1 MFNSEMIAL
10 YFYFFYKLFTL
21 FGPNLTL
28 TLKMPSGILNVNK
41 KNPLEKLVQ
50 KDILYVA
57 VRCLLIAIY

>member
-1 MFNSEMIAL
+1 MIAL
-10 YFYFFYKLFTL
+10 SFYFFYKLFTL
-21 FGPNLTL
+21 FRPNLTL
-28 TLKMPSGILNVNK
+28 TLKMLSGILNVNK